1 MDRSVDLSS
10 PNSLRTDDAQ
20 MADHV
25 EGPHVLENFGAQGQ
39 RQPTFFRQTKMDQ
52 GRNECR
58 DKWIK
63 WRNKY
68 MIIYGE
74 IENNAR
80 W

>member
-20 MADHV
+20 RADHV
-25 EGPHVLENFGAQGQ
+25 EGPHVIFWRTLVPRVRGSL
-39 RQPTFFRQTKMDQ
+39 PFFRQTKIGQ

-63 WRNKY
+63 WRN
-68 MIIYGE
+68 GE
-74 IENNAR
+74 IENNAG

>member
-39 RQPTFFRQTKMDQ
+39 RQPTFLGKQ
-52 GRNECR
+52 
-58 DKWIK
+58 KWIK
-63 WRNKY
+63 EEMNVG
-68 MIIYGE
+68 INGLNGE
-74 IENNAR
+74 TNI
-80 W
+80 